1 MDSKFILDYNLLA
14 DKELVKI
21 YSQYSTT
28 EQKYITR
35 KMLLHVPLIEWLDT
49 TIGPILKEADIGLE
63 IIEGRGWRLHNY
75 MYDYEMGTK
84 SEIWFDP
91 FVEKKKITE
100 FALRWIK

>member
-1 MDSKFILDYNLLA
+1 MDSKFMLDYNILA
-14 DKELVKI
+14 DKQLVKI

-49 TIGPILKEADIGLE
+49 TIGPILKEVDVGLE